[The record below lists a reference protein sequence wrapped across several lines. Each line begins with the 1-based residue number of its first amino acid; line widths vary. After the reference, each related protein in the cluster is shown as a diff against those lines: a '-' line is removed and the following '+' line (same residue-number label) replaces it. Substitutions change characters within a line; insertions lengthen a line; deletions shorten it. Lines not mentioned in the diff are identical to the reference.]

1 MIADG
6 IRNKAFDAKIPLVDT
21 SFSKVLKVTKVI
33 TNKLFEFF
41 VKVEDFEKRA
51 LKVSPLDLS
60 LVCRALH
67 EFQCHS
73 HHSSC
78 YMFRSPL

>member
-51 LKVSPLDLS
+51 LKVSP
-60 LVCRALH
+60 
-67 EFQCHS
+67 
-73 HHSSC
+73 
-78 YMFRSPL
+78 

>member
-6 IRNKAFDAKIPLVDT
+6 IRNKAFDAKIPLLDT

-60 LVCRALH
+60 SVG
-67 EFQCHS
+67 
-73 HHSSC
+73 
-78 YMFRSPL
+78 